1 MKYKL
6 RYDISG
12 RKRPVD
18 SSESKWKA
26 PVLGEDIV
34 CSAPK
39 DAAVYNGMEVTTPS
53 EQ

>member
-6 RYDISG
+6 RYNISG

-26 PVLGEDIV
+26 PVKGEDIV

-39 DAAVYNGMEVTTPS
+39 DAAVNNGVSPANSS
-53 EQ
+53 EH